1 MIDLAV
7 LGLYLSS
14 ILEVFSNLTGSVTL
28 QIYQKQTKLFSSIS
42 FLYFFKGIR
51 KFIQNSA
58 FLTYMYFYL
67 YIYVYIYNLLIRK
80 LGGVATLSSERRA
93 MYNSA
98 VRHRA
103 SQEYDTSLKKFE
115 LKRNKR

>member
-58 FLTYMYFYL
+58 SLTYMYF
-67 YIYVYIYNLLIRK
+67 YVYIYNLLIRK

-103 SQEYDTSLKKFE
+103 SQEYDTSLKKIE
-115 LKRNKR
+115 LERNKR